1 MAKKTHAQSTKSC
14 SDCVHEYACRMWT
27 DGRMISDE
35 SASRCPNHTTVK
47 ESAAYLIGKMDGE
60 KHVIPTADVAPRAEW
75 VDQYHGEYA
84 NRLYK
89 CSVCGE
95 TAHGDGY
102 RWFLSQYCP
111 NCGAK
116 MGGGA
121 E

>member
-60 KHVIPTADVAPRAEW
+60 KSAIPVDEHRKLLREMYQQGKYDGMVEAEAALKERS
-75 VDQYHGEYA
+75 G
-84 NRLYK
+84 NN
-89 CSVCGE
+89 G
-95 TAHGDGY
+95 
-102 RWFLSQYCP
+102 
-111 NCGAK
+111 
-116 MGGGA
+116 
-121 E
+121 